1 MNKAKPGIRRI
12 GQPDDGMV
20 LLALRT
26 CEHLP
31 YVGKMITT
39 LVKQN
44 FKVHLVGVT
53 SKKKEIE
60 RFSEWI
66 DGASLASNEN
76 VTLFAYK
83 ENRIQRGIQE
93 TLEYILNLRQSD
105 PMTKSERSR
114 THPSYVL
121 HMHEQGQKLKASL
134 TLLLLRAVSKLSIR
148 IFEYFLIKNEGKS
161 REYVIDEIKKSNPQ
175 FLIASPG
182 NMKGCKERVWLRE
195 CNLRGI
201 PTAIVVLSWD
211 NPTTKGVFLEKPDV
225 VFVQSNFQHEVV
237 MNQGFEPNQIQV
249 VGSVH
254 IERLLDVPLQ
264 MPKERGNRIQI
275 IYLGSSTRTAI
286 NQDIYLDNV
295 ISLLES
301 FPSYDYELYVRP
313 HPKNPIQ
320 GNALERIQNNKK
332 IIVTESSLQITQAD
346 NESYS
351 HLLLSADCVLGEATS
366 ALVEAKILG
375 ANVFL
380 LNFLKLSRS
389 DERHLN
395 ELQNSGFIET
405 INDRLQLR
413 EVIESTL
420 NREKLNRVISDK
432 NWNSRVI
439 CDSHET
445 SNRIV
450 NYMVLLSQ
458 QSRERNNTDVV

>member
-1 MNKAKPGIRRI
+1 VNEKQLGIRRI
-12 GQPDDGMV
+12 GQPGDGVV

-31 YVGKMITT
+31 YVGKLITT

-44 FKVHLVGVT
+44 YKVHIVGVS
-53 SKKKEIE
+53 SKPREIAL
-60 RFSEWI
+60 FSEWI
-66 DGASLASNEN
+66 DGASLANYEN

-83 ENRIQRGIQE
+83 EKRIQRRIQE

-114 THPSYVL
+114 TNPSYVL

-134 TLLLLRAVSKLSIR
+134 TLLLLKALSKLSIR
-148 IFEYFLIKNEGKS
+148 LFEFFLIKNEGRS
-161 REYVIDEIKKSNPQ
+161 REYVINEIKKSNPQ
-175 FLIASPG
+175 YLIASPG

-211 NPTTKGVFLEKPDV
+211 NPTTKGAFLEKPDV
-225 VFVQSNFQHEVV
+225 VFVQSNFQHGVV

-264 MPKERGNRIQI
+264 MPEERGNRIQI
-275 IYLGSSTRTAI
+275 IYLGSSIRTAI
-286 NQDIYLDNV
+286 NQEIYLDNV
-295 ISLLES
+295 INLLES
-301 FPSYDYELYVRP
+301 YSSYDYELYVRP

-320 GNALERIQNNKK
+320 GNVLERIQNNKK
-332 IIVTESSLQITQAD
+332 IILTESSLQITQED

-375 ANVFL
+375 ANVFVL
-380 LNFLKLSRS
+380 DFLELSRS

-420 NREKLNRVISDK
+420 NRENPNRISCDK
-432 NWNSRVI
+432 KWNSRVI